1 MSIKEIRHFG
11 DPVLVTPASEV
22 IDFDKELRKLV
33 KDLTETMLDA
43 PGAGLAAP
51 QIGVP
56 LRVFVWD
63 VDEAIGH
70 LINPT
75 LDLSEEMQE
84 GDEGCLSFPELVFP
98 TPRAFRAVAKGFNMH
113 GDPVTIEGTEL
124 LARALQHET
133 DHLNGILFI
142 DRLSEEDRKIAMK
155 EIRESD
161 WFGLVEQTGIQPRIK
176 VSPHSIFDQD
186 NRGLG
191 L

>member
-1 MSIKEIRHFG
+1 MSIKPIRYFG

-22 IDFDKELRKLV
+22 IDFDKELRVLV

-63 VDEAIGH
+63 VDEALGH

-75 LDLSEEMQE
+75 LDLSDEIQD
-84 GDEGCLSFPELVFP
+84 GDEGCLSFPDLVYP

-113 GDPVTIEGTEL
+113 GEPITVEGTEL

-142 DRLSEEDRKIAMK
+142 DRLSEDDRKLAMK

-161 WFGLVEQTGIQPRIK
+161 WFGMAASLGAEPQVR
-176 VSPHSIFDQD
+176 VSPHDPFG
-186 NRGLG
+186 RGL
-191 L
+191 